1 MSALDDRIDSARPL
15 SNRLQL
21 GLRDV
26 HPAFRAAVGEGRH
39 RGRSVSLAP
48 TGSGYRIR
56 HVGFLGGAAPRL
68 TGWRRPSQA
77 NRADATSAVYLHRR
91 EQPK

>member
-1 MSALDDRIDSARPL
+1 MSALDDRIDSARPV
-15 SNRLQL
+15 SNRPQP

-26 HPAFRAAVGEGRH
+26 HTALWTAVGEGRQ